1 MIKVAQF
8 MKAHGMDSERV
19 DLNEYTK
26 VFAESM
32 RAGLRGDAD
41 AMPMIP
47 TYLSSAGKLP
57 RGEKAVVID
66 AGGTNFRT
74 AVISFDTKGAV
85 IEQQNTLPMPG
96 AQEPVTWDE
105 FISKV
110 ADAVL
115 PLMAQAKDIGFCFS
129 YPIEITPERD
139 GRVLGLTKQ
148 VKIDDAVGKL
158 LGADLKRAL
167 LERGC
172 EPGKIVV
179 LNDTPA
185 TLLAGKALTKGAY
198 GSHLGL
204 VAGTGSNTCC
214 ELRCAD
220 IPKLGDDMR
229 GSMLI
234 NLESGSFSGFPRGD
248 FDIAMDADLPD
259 TGEYTAEKII
269 SGRYL
274 GQLCMYTLKGAA
286 AEGLFSENASAIIG
300 KMTEVVT
307 PTIDKWGSGR
317 FPKGF
322 SSEDRVNLVYIINE
336 LFERSARCIACKLCG
351 ILEVTGAGIDKRA
364 CIAVDGSL
372 FTASKLLR
380 PQLEKFMD
388 IYAGEIM
395 DRRYEFVTYENMSL
409 IGSAAAVLLN

>member
-32 RAGLRGDAD
+32 GAGLRGDAD

-96 AQEPVTWDE
+96 AQEPVSWDE

-148 VKIDDAVGKL
+148 VKIEDAVGKM
-158 LGADLKRAL
+158 LGADLKTAL
-167 LERGC
+167 HERGC
-172 EPGKIVV
+172 EVGKIVV

-214 ELRCAD
+214 ELRCTD
-220 IPKLGDDMR
+220 IPKLGDNMR

-248 FDIAMDADLPD
+248 FDIAMDADLAD
-259 TGEYTAEKII
+259 TGEYTAEKMI

-351 ILEVTGAGIDKRA
+351 ILEVTGAGVDKRA

-380 PQLEKFMD
+380 PELEKFMD

-395 DRRYEFVTYENMSL
+395 GRRYEFVTYENMSL

>member
-1 MIKVAQF
+1 

-47 TYLSSAGKLP
+47 TYLSPSGKLP

-148 VKIDDAVGKL
+148 VKIEDAVGKL
-158 LGADLKRAL
+158 LGALHSL
-167 LERGC
+167 
-172 EPGKIVV
+172 
-179 LNDTPA
+179 
-185 TLLAGKALTKGAY
+185 
-198 GSHLGL
+198 
-204 VAGTGSNTCC
+204 
-214 ELRCAD
+214 
-220 IPKLGDDMR
+220 
-229 GSMLI
+229 
-234 NLESGSFSGFPRGD
+234 
-248 FDIAMDADLPD
+248 
-259 TGEYTAEKII
+259 
-269 SGRYL
+269 
-274 GQLCMYTLKGAA
+274 Q
-286 AEGLFSENASAIIG
+286 
-300 KMTEVVT
+300 
-307 PTIDKWGSGR
+307 
-317 FPKGF
+317 
-322 SSEDRVNLVYIINE
+322 
-336 LFERSARCIACKLCG
+336 
-351 ILEVTGAGIDKRA
+351 
-364 CIAVDGSL
+364 AVRH
-372 FTASKLLR
+372 T
-380 PQLEKFMD
+380 
-388 IYAGEIM
+388 
-395 DRRYEFVTYENMSL
+395 
-409 IGSAAAVLLN
+409 